1 MTLYLSNVQYLN
13 EEVQCVCYYQIMEL
27 YLQSHAFH
35 LMQILSQY
43 LHFRFSMLP
52 QGILFLIKNN
62 FGFDILY
69 LFKYLFNLNTCSI
82 PSSSVL
88 SFIISSEKVF
98 STNFKLE
105 YESKSQL
112 VFNKKQLFR
121 IF

>member
-1 MTLYLSNVQYLN
+1 
-13 EEVQCVCYYQIMEL
+13 
-27 YLQSHAFH
+27 
-35 LMQILSQY
+35 
-43 LHFRFSMLP
+43 MLP

-105 YESKSQL
+105 YESKSHL